1 MFFQAGHPGGARLQT
16 DLHAAQLIF
25 GFRLHRAAL
34 QGDDRRAGEGVRDGV
49 GLFLALRRHVHPG
62 DHRVIFLADAEDQ
75 AGELGVDQL
84 RFGLQMLGDQRGKLR
99 VETDNIV
106 IAVIGLKRRVGDLH
120 PHLKDALGQQFRRL
134 GDRGKTGADGEGKRD
149 MARDFFRV
157 LVIMDPHGWLGVFL
171 LSLFFQMAKRIG
183 AARALR

>member
-1 MFFQAGHPGGARLQT
+1 MFFQAGHPCGARLQT
-16 DLHAAQLIF
+16 DLHTAQLIR
-25 GFRLHRAAL
+25 FRLRRAAL

-99 VETDNIV
+99 VETDDIV

-120 PHLKDALGQQFRRL
+120 SHLKDALGQQFRRT

-149 MARDFFRV
+149 TARDFFRV
-157 LVIMDPHGWLGVFL
+157 LVIMVPHG
-171 LSLFFQMAKRIG
+171 
-183 AARALR
+183 